1 MTTMDKARIPV
12 LVGAGQ
18 ITQREPDPAR
28 ARSPIDLTADAARA
42 AANDAIGD
50 SGASAGD
57 RLLATLD
64 TIVVIRSFSDT
75 SWRFASP
82 FGGPANPPKTLA
94 ARIGANTARRHVYTH
109 PGGNMPQWCVNRLCE
124 MVTRGEVSAALIAG
138 GEALATQKAAQRA
151 GLTLDW
157 TEDAGGAPE
166 LWGIATRGW
175 NETEERH
182 RMAGAIFAYPLF
194 ENALRGARGRSLADH
209 QAEMGRLFA
218 RFAAVAAANPLAD
231 RRDGFGADA
240 IATVSPANPFIG
252 FPYTKLMNAN
262 AFIDQSAALILT
274 SAAKADELGVPQDR
288 RVYLHGCADA
298 HDHWYVSD
306 RRDFHSSPAMRTVA
320 REAFA
325 MAGMTVAE
333 MDHLDLYSCFPSAV
347 EIACAEMGIA
357 EDDPRGLTVTGGLP
371 YFGGPGNN
379 YVTHAIAETMDRLRA
394 RPGTRGLVTGNG
406 NYLTKQSAGIYSTE
420 PPERPFAPKDPASY
434 QAAIDA
440 DTGPPVTD
448 TPQGRATI
456 ETWTV
461 MHHRGGPAYAILY
474 GRLGDGT
481 RFIANT
487 PDDPALLA
495 EMTARDW
502 LGAPGRVTTK
512 DGRAVFVP
520 D

>member
-1 MTTMDKARIPV
+1 M
-12 LVGAGQ
+12 
-18 ITQREPDPAR
+18 
-28 ARSPIDLTADAARA
+28 
-42 AANDAIGD
+42 
-50 SGASAGD
+50 
-57 RLLATLD
+57 
-64 TIVVIRSFSDT
+64 
-75 SWRFASP
+75 
-82 FGGPANPPKTLA
+82 
-94 ARIGANTARRHVYTH
+94 
-109 PGGNMPQWCVNRLCE
+109 
-124 MVTRGEVSAALIAG
+124 
-138 GEALATQKAAQRA
+138 
-151 GLTLDW
+151 
-157 TEDAGGAPE
+157 
-166 LWGIATRGW
+166 
-175 NETEERH
+175 
-182 RMAGAIFAYPLF
+182 
-194 ENALRGARGRSLADH
+194 
-209 QAEMGRLFA
+209 
-218 RFAAVAAANPLAD
+218 
-231 RRDGFGADA
+231 
-240 IATVSPANPFIG
+240 
-252 FPYTKLMNAN
+252 
-262 AFIDQSAALILT
+262 
-274 SAAKADELGVPQDR
+274 PQDR